1 MWRKIKLNIL
11 AGVLVL
17 LPLYLTYI
25 ILVELFLM
33 IDGIFNRVAT
43 RALVKALGLPLSED
57 QVIYGL
63 GVLSLV
69 LVVFLVG
76 WIARNYFGN
85 RLLALFTGIL
95 DRIPIVSAVY
105 KTLRQISEA
114 IFSGKREAFQK
125 PVLIQYPRKG
135 LYTIAFKTHDTGGAV
150 CEAVRDKSIS
160 VFLPTTPNPTSGFLI
175 FVPESQVIPLNL
187 TTEEAMK
194 LIISGGVISGDDEDA
209 ADFGDR
215 NLQADSA
222 PNLSPDDDR

>member
-1 MWRKIKLNIL
+1 MWRKIKLNLL

-17 LPLYLTYI
+17 LPLYLTFV

-33 IDGIFNRVAT
+33 IDGIFNRLAT

-69 LVVFLVG
+69 LAVLLVG

-85 RLLALFTGIL
+85 RLLALFNRIL

-125 PVLIQYPRKG
+125 PVLIQYPREG
-135 LYTIAFKTHDTGGAV
+135 LYTIAFKTHDTRGAV
-150 CEAVRDKSIS
+150 ADAVARKSIS

-175 FVPESQVIPLNL
+175 FVPESQIIPLNL

-194 LIISGGVISGDDEDA
+194 LIISGGVIAGDEKDPFASEG
-209 ADFGDR
+209 GDP
-215 NLQADSA
+215 QKVSA
-222 PNLSPDDDR
+222 PKPSADDDR